1 MPIEEQ
7 EMTLG
12 PQHEDKK
19 MVAISFELK
28 VD

>member
-1 MPIEEQ
+1 MPTEEQ

-12 PQHEDKK
+12 PRHEDKN
-19 MVAISFELK
+19 MAAISFELK